1 MLVLRTIGLGPDTPD
16 THDKVRFLQPTLRE
30 RVRTKSKELL
40 VEDELRKRRT
50 VKMTMIAEGAEAQR
64 VEKEQAE
71 RKRKHEDKAAWEG
84 ACHLSLRCRSTM
96 LNLVFV
102 SSQILEKH
110 ESQTGEASRKAAIR
124 RRDQRCWDSLSTKTP
139 VVGLIRP
146 SSYFPYISM

>member
-1 MLVLRTIGLGPDTPD
+1 M
-16 THDKVRFLQPTLRE
+16 QPTLRE

-84 ACHLSLRCRSTM
+84 ASAFNH
-96 LNLVFV
+96 V
-102 SSQILEKH
+102 
-110 ESQTGEASRKAAIR
+110 
-124 RRDQRCWDSLSTKTP
+124 
-139 VVGLIRP
+139 
-146 SSYFPYISM
+146 